1 MELGTTNRIVD
12 LKIYE
17 VSTGNL
23 VLTQTCPTSLIGKII
38 TSWTFQ
44 QPIRGTYNAVINSK
58 LTPADMN
65 SNDLKD
71 VQQIT
76 DYVPEII

>member
-1 MELGTTNRIVD
+1 MELGIANRIVD

-23 VLTQTCPTSLIGKII
+23 VLTQSCPTSLIGKIVS
-38 TSWTFQ
+38 SWTFQ
-44 QPIRGTYNAVINSK
+44 QPIRGTYKAVVNSK
-58 LTPADMN
+58 LTSADMN

-71 VQQIT
+71 IQQIT
-76 DYVPEII
+76 DYAPEIT